1 MNPDPNFN
9 LFFKEATE
17 HHRAGRLS
25 EAVRRYE
32 FLIAKEPA
40 NTQVLHLAGVACTQM
55 KDYPRAISF
64 LKRCST
70 LEPKSAEVANN
81 LGLALFG
88 SGRARE
94 AIARFEHA
102 LALDPALAKA
112 ANNLGNAY
120 CKAYELEPAR
130 RAFEKALEA
139 KPDYL
144 EARTNLGQC
153 LLMSGDAKEALEQ
166 YEVVL
171 GRNPKHRPALEGLI
185 AAHQLIEYP
194 DRVVAL
200 RRKLLEKKPHEPLL
214 WLNLG
219 LALQAIDRH
228 AEAIDCYRKA
238 LELEPRY
245 AAAHAR
251 TGSALMEMGQFEE
264 ARSSFQKACALAPDI
279 CEFRYLAANA
289 TKVAPGDETIAAL
302 DAMLARKEQLTPTQ
316 QVFLHFGLAK
326 TKADAGDEESAFRY
340 RVEGK
345 RIARTLDFYD
355 ESAAVRSIDRTI
367 ELFSAEMLSAWQGA
381 GNPSEAPVF
390 ILGMPRSGSTLV
402 EQVLSAH
409 PAVLSLGEMT
419 AFRDMILAASQVK
432 GSVFPEWLPSLT
444 GDDVAALGANYVRQM
459 NHLANVK
466 HPNADPAKI
475 RRLTDKMPGNYLYLG
490 LIHLALPNAR
500 FIHTRRNPI
509 ETCLSCFRINFEN
522 LPYTNDMGELGR
534 YYRRYASLM
543 EFWKATLPDG
553 PVLEVDYETL
563 VDDFEA
569 QARRIVSH
577 CGLEWDPACLSF
589 QDVKRPV
596 RTSSIKQVR
605 QPLYRTSLRTWRP
618 SQEQLR
624 PLLEGLGT
632 LAADR

>member
-1 MNPDPNFN
+1 MSISLDSNA
-9 LFFKEATE
+9 LLKEATE
-17 HHRAGRLS
+17 LHRAGRLG
-25 EAVRRYE
+25 EAVQRYG
-32 FLIAKEPA
+32 LLLALQPS
-40 NTQVLHLAGVACTQM
+40 NTQALQLAGVACTQM
-55 KDYPRAISF
+55 KDYLRAISF
-64 LKRCST
+64 LERCAA
-70 LEPKSAEVANN
+70 LRPKSAEVANN
-81 LGLALFG
+81 LGLALYG
-88 SGRARE
+88 AGRVRE
-94 AIARFEHA
+94 AIAYFDRA
-102 LALDPALAKA
+102 LALDPTLAKA

-120 CKAYELEPAR
+120 LKAYEMEPAR

-139 KPDYL
+139 KSDYL

-153 LLMSGDAKEALEQ
+153 LLMSGDASEAVGHFEAALRQ
-166 YEVVL
+166 
-171 GRNPKHRPALEGLI
+171 NPKHQPALEGLI
-185 AAHQLIEYP
+185 AAHRLIEQP

-200 RRKLLEKKPHEPLL
+200 RRKLIERKPSEPLL

-228 AEAIDCYRKA
+228 AEAIACYHKA

-251 TGSALMEMGQFEE
+251 TGSALMEMGRFEN
-264 ARSSFQKACALAPDI
+264 ARQSFLKACELAPDI

-289 TKVAPGDETIAAL
+289 TKVTPGDGTIAAL
-302 DAMLARKEQLTPTQ
+302 EAMHARKEQLTQAQ

-326 TKADAGDEESAFRY
+326 TRADLGDEETAFRY
-340 RVEGK
+340 RSEGK
-345 RIARTLDFYD
+345 RLARSLDAYD
-355 ESAAVRSIDRTI
+355 ESSAIRSIDRTI
-367 ELFSAEMLSAWQGA
+367 ELFSTDIIRACQGA
-381 GNPSEAPVF
+381 GNPSAAPIF

-409 PAVLSLGEMT
+409 AAVLSMGEMA

-432 GSVFPEWLPSLT
+432 GAEFPEWLPSLT
-444 GDDVAALGANYVRQM
+444 AEDVAALGANYVRQM
-459 NHLANVK
+459 NHLATVK
-466 HPNADPAKI
+466 HPDADPAKV

-522 LPYTNDMGELGR
+522 LPYTNDLGELGR
-534 YYRRYASLM
+534 YYSRYASLM
-543 EFWKATLPDG
+543 EFWKARLPDA
-553 PVLEVDYETL
+553 PVLDVEYETL
-563 VDDFEA
+563 VEDFEA
-569 QARRIVSH
+569 QARRIIAH

-618 SQEQLR
+618 SLEQLK
-624 PLLEGLGT
+624 PLLDGLGT
-632 LAADR
+632 LAAGR